1 MNAKTLLKGVDHH
14 CESDIN
20 SLEIRDICLNS
31 QEVREGCLF
40 AAMKGGKCDG
50 RKFALVAQ
58 QKGACAV
65 LTESKIEGL
74 SVPQIIVPDI
84 RSAYAKVCGHYFCD
98 PAAKLKIIGVTGTNG
113 KSTVAY
119 LVHKIACACGIRCG
133 LIGTMYVHDG
143 QSRTPATL
151 TTPDPY
157 LFNRILADFVKS
169 GCKAAVSEISAHA
182 IYWRKTD
189 NILFDMGV
197 FTNLSQDHLDFFG
210 DMDSYARVKESF
222 FTPEHIKK
230 AVINSDDERGVK
242 LINSVKVPVIT
253 YGLYNPA
260 DVFAVNIVQ
269 KDGCGYVVNDRDCL
283 MEINSKLLG
292 EFNVSNMLAAIAC
305 VRELGA
311 DCEDIAAAVNDIEP
325 PEGRFNVYSRGG
337 KKYIIDFAHTPDGLR
352 NVLVQARKLCKGE
365 LILVFGCGGDRDRSK
380 RPQMGRIAGELADR
394 IIITEDNPR
403 TERREDI
410 AAQILQG
417 TNKEAAVINDRRQAV
432 AYACRI
438 ARDGDV
444 VVIAGKGSED
454 YIESFG
460 VKTPYSDRQELLRV
474 IGQ

>member
-1 MNAKTLLKGVDHH
+1 MKAKSLFTGVRIM
-14 CESDIN
+14 CESDLD
-20 SLEIRDICLNS
+20 SLEIKDICLNS
-31 QEVREGCLF
+31 GDVRPGCLF
-40 AAMKGGKCDG
+40 VAMKGRKSDG
-50 RKFALVAQ
+50 RAFAAAAEAE
-58 QKGACAV
+58 GACAV
-65 LTESKIEGL
+65 LTDKKIDGIT
-74 SVPQIIVPDI
+74 VPQIITSDV
-84 RSAYAKVCGHYFCD
+84 RGAYAEICGNFFSN
-98 PAAKLKIIGVTGTNG
+98 PARKLKTVGVTGTNG

-119 LVHKIACACGIRCG
+119 LVHELACACGIRCG

-143 QSRTPATL
+143 ERRTPATL

-157 LFNRILADFVKS
+157 ELNSILASFVKS
-169 GCKAAVSEISAHA
+169 GCVAAAMEVSAHA

-197 FTNLSQDHLDFFG
+197 FTNLTQDHLDFFG

-230 AVINSDDERGVK
+230 AVISSDDERGVK

>member
-98 PAAKLKIIGVTGTNG
+98 PAAKLKMIGVTGTNG

-143 QSRTPATL
+143 QRRTPATL

-197 FTNLSQDHLDFFG
+197 FTNLTQDHLDFFG

-325 PEGRFNVYSRGG
+325 PEGRFNVHSRRTAQRACSG
-337 KKYIIDFAHTPDGLR
+337 KETLQGRTDTRFRLR
-352 NVLVQARKLCKGE
+352 RRPRQVQASADGQDSGRTCGQNNNYGGQPAHGTQGRHSRSDIAGHKQGSGCDKRQASSRSLRMQDSARR
-365 LILVFGCGGDRDRSK
+365 GCGGHRGQGERGLYRVFRS
-380 RPQMGRIAGELADR
+380 
-394 IIITEDNPR
+394 
-403 TERREDI
+403 
-410 AAQILQG
+410 
-417 TNKEAAVINDRRQAV
+417 
-432 AYACRI
+432 
-438 ARDGDV
+438 
-444 VVIAGKGSED
+444 
-454 YIESFG
+454 
-460 VKTPYSDRQELLRV
+460 
-474 IGQ
+474 